1 MSSIPSRAIR
11 VRRRGR
17 APAGAAQHEPRTG
30 STEIARGST
39 VATTPEASERF
50 ATWAGILFCTS
61 HYVVSHSGAVTRQV
75 TRSAGDSLYVAGDR
89 LQRDREAL
97 LAEVI
102 AGRESSDPELR
113 EAARRAWRRLVA
125 LEHDRVRAMVT
136 LFRFPDRPG
145 VRIPR
150 EHVDD
155 VSQEV
160 FARILGMLDG
170 FRGMT
175 PQQLSAAI
183 ATATR
188 FTCMDWCRRELGRER
203 RGAGSLDPTAE
214 GSGSLGPSE
223 IEIAR
228 LSSLE
233 HYDQLAAREELESL
247 ATALRDLPSDQQRE
261 VVRLTAIGYDSEEIA
276 KHLGLS
282 RVNVNQLRSRALRRI
297 REHRDD

>member
-1 MSSIPSRAIR
+1 
-11 VRRRGR
+11 
-17 APAGAAQHEPRTG
+17 
-30 STEIARGST
+30 
-39 VATTPEASERF
+39 
-50 ATWAGILFCTS
+50 
-61 HYVVSHSGAVTRQV
+61 
-75 TRSAGDSLYVAGDR
+75 
-89 LQRDREAL
+89 
-97 LAEVI
+97 
-102 AGRESSDPELR
+102 
-113 EAARRAWRRLVA
+113 
-125 LEHDRVRAMVT
+125 MVT

-160 FARILGMLDG
+160 FARILGMLNG
-170 FRGMT
+170 FRGIT

-203 RGAGSLDPTAE
+203 REVGSLDSTADDP
-214 GSGSLGPSE
+214 GRLSPSE

-228 LSSLE
+228 RSRLE
-233 HYDQLAAREELESL
+233 HHDQLAAREELESL
-247 ATALRDLPSDQQRE
+247 AAALRELPSDHQRK
-261 VVRLTAIGYDSEEIA
+261 VVRLTAVGYDSEEIA
-276 KHLGLS
+276 SLLGLS

>member
-1 MSSIPSRAIR
+1 M
-11 VRRRGR
+11 
-17 APAGAAQHEPRTG
+17 
-30 STEIARGST
+30 
-39 VATTPEASERF
+39 
-50 ATWAGILFCTS
+50 L
-61 HYVVSHSGAVTRQV
+61 
-75 TRSAGDSLYVAGDR
+75 DK
-89 LQRDREAL
+89 
-97 LAEVI
+97 VI
-102 AGRESSDPELR
+102 AGRDSDDPALR
-113 EAARRAWRRLVA
+113 EAARLAWRRLVA
-125 LEHDRVRAMVT
+125 LEHDRVKAMVA
-136 LFRFPDRPG
+136 LFRFPVSPG

-203 RGAGSLDPTAE
+203 REAGSLDSTAE
-214 GSGSLGPSE
+214 GPGGPGPSE
-223 IEIAR
+223 FEIAR

-233 HYDQLAAREELESL
+233 HHDQLVAREELESL

-261 VVRLTAIGYDSEEIA
+261 VVRLTAVGYDSEEIA
-276 KHLGLS
+276 GLLGLS

-297 REHRDD
+297 RERRDD

>member
-1 MSSIPSRAIR
+1 
-11 VRRRGR
+11 
-17 APAGAAQHEPRTG
+17 
-30 STEIARGST
+30 
-39 VATTPEASERF
+39 
-50 ATWAGILFCTS
+50 
-61 HYVVSHSGAVTRQV
+61 
-75 TRSAGDSLYVAGDR
+75 
-89 LQRDREAL
+89 
-97 LAEVI
+97 VI
-102 AGRESSDPELR
+102 AGRESRDPELR

-125 LEHDRVRAMVT
+125 LEHDRIKAMVT

-188 FTCMDWCRRELGRER
+188 FTCMDWCRREFGRER
-203 RGAGSLDPTAE
+203 RQAGSLDPTAE
-214 GSGSLGPSE
+214 GSGGASPAE

-228 LSSLE
+228 LSSRE
-233 HYDQLAAREELESL
+233 HYDQLAGREELESL
-247 ATALRDLPSDQQRE
+247 ATALHDLPSDQQRE
-261 VVRLTAIGYDSEEIA
+261 VVRLTAIGYDSGEIA
-276 KHLGLS
+276 ELLGLS
-282 RVNVNQLRSRALRRI
+282 RVNVNQLRSRAMRRI
-297 REHRDD
+297 RERRND

>member
-1 MSSIPSRAIR
+1 M
-11 VRRRGR
+11 
-17 APAGAAQHEPRTG
+17 AA
-30 STEIARGST
+30 
-39 VATTPEASERF
+39 
-50 ATWAGILFCTS
+50 
-61 HYVVSHSGAVTRQV
+61 
-75 TRSAGDSLYVAGDR
+75 DR

-97 LAEVI
+97 LADVI
-102 AGRESSDPELR
+102 AGRESRDPELR
-113 EAARRAWRRLVA
+113 EGARVAWRRLVA

-160 FARILGMLDG
+160 FARILGMLNG
-170 FRGMT
+170 FRGIT

-203 RGAGSLDPTAE
+203 REVGSLDSTADDP
-214 GSGSLGPSE
+214 GRLSPSE

-228 LSSLE
+228 RSRLE
-233 HYDQLAAREELESL
+233 HHDQLAAREELESL
-247 ATALRDLPSDQQRE
+247 AAALRELPSDHQRK
-261 VVRLTAIGYDSEEIA
+261 VVRLTAVGYDSEEIA
-276 KHLGLS
+276 SLLGLS

>member
-1 MSSIPSRAIR
+1 M
-11 VRRRGR
+11 
-17 APAGAAQHEPRTG
+17 
-30 STEIARGST
+30 
-39 VATTPEASERF
+39 
-50 ATWAGILFCTS
+50 
-61 HYVVSHSGAVTRQV
+61 
-75 TRSAGDSLYVAGDR
+75 
-89 LQRDREAL
+89 
-97 LAEVI
+97 I
-102 AGRESSDPELR
+102 AGRDSRDQKLR
-113 EAARRAWRRLVA
+113 EGARIAWRRLVA

-203 RGAGSLDPTAE
+203 REVGSLDSIADGPA
-214 GSGSLGPSE
+214 GLSPSE

-228 LSSLE
+228 RSSLE
-233 HYDQLAAREELESL
+233 HHDQLAAREELDSL
-247 ATALRDLPSDQQRE
+247 AIALRELPSDQQRE
-261 VVRLTAIGYDSEEIA
+261 VVRLTAVGYDSEEIA
-276 KHLGLS
+276 SLLGLS

-297 REHRDD
+297 RERRDD